1 MRVGLRPALIPH
13 DGPPHPSLLTPHL
26 QPRELRILPWGT
38 QGLHVSPE
46 LGPPRTCSSMPTRS
60 IEEEHEEKLFCD
72 SQLVYVVHMLYMLPI
87 LVAHHV
93 KKYFKTNKNITLKL
107 QFQKI
112 YIRKLGVNL
121 KRLSLKKQ
129 DLPKKGQVC

>member
-1 MRVGLRPALIPH
+1 MRSNESWSETSFDSARRS
-13 DGPPHPSLLTPHL
+13 PPPPPLTPHL

-46 LGPPRTCSSMPTRS
+46 LGPPRTYSSMPPRS

-72 SQLVYVVHMLYMLPI
+72 SQLVYVVHMLYMHPI

-93 KKYFKTNKNITLKL
+93 KKYFKTNKKNI
-107 QFQKI
+107 I
-112 YIRKLGVNL
+112 
-121 KRLSLKKQ
+121 KK
-129 DLPKKGQVC
+129 KKKYLLELISK

>member
-46 LGPPRTCSSMPTRS
+46 LGPPRTCSGMPPRS
-60 IEEEHEEKLFCD
+60 IEEENEEKLFCD
-72 SQLVYVVHMLYMLPI
+72 SQLVYVVHMLYMHPI

-93 KKYFKTNKNITLKL
+93 KNILKPIKT
-107 QFQKI
+107 
-112 YIRKLGVNL
+112 
-121 KRLSLKKQ
+121 
-129 DLPKKGQVC
+129 